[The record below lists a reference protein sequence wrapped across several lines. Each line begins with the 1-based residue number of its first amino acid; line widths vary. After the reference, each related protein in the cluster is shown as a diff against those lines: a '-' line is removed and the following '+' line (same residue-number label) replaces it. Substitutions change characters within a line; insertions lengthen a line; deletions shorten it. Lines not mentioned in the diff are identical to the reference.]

1 MARVTGGVSGP
12 AGSCSR
18 CDVDP
23 AYADSRH
30 ILPGVTQEVR
40 EPTFLVL
47 TALADMAR
55 HGYAVIQEVE
65 RLSGGQTKLRTGTL
79 YAALDR
85 LARDGLI
92 QVSGEE
98 IVGSRLRRYYEL
110 TASGRT
116 VLDAESRRRSA
127 LSKEA
132 LRRLRVTGSFA

>member
-1 MARVTGGVSGP
+1 M
-12 AGSCSR
+12 
-18 CDVDP
+18 
-23 AYADSRH
+23 
-30 ILPGVTQEVR
+30 
-40 EPTFLVL
+40 L
-47 TALADMAR
+47 TALADMPR
-55 HGYAVIQEVE
+55 HGYAVIREVE
-65 RLSGGQTKLRTGTL
+65 RLSDGQTKLRAGTL

-92 QVSGEE
+92 RMAGEE

>member
-1 MARVTGGVSGP
+1 
-12 AGSCSR
+12 
-18 CDVDP
+18 
-23 AYADSRH
+23 
-30 ILPGVTQEVR
+30 VTQEMR

-47 TALADMAR
+47 TALADMPR

-65 RLSGGQTKLRTGTL
+65 RLSGGLTKLRTGTL

-92 QVSGEE
+92 RIASEE

-110 TASGRT
+110 TAGGRT
-116 VLDAESRRRSA
+116 ALDAESRRRSA

-132 LRRLRVTGSFA
+132 LRRLRVTGSLA